1 MPQTV
6 AQLIQDW
13 LDREDTKWDATPDVV
28 AWAEAYGDDLE
39 RAWGECPRA
48 DFLMAIAGACKVAPE
63 LIVRASSAAAREAV
77 TLLPAKV
84 AFPRKAVH
92 LAESYRVGVD
102 LAETTL
108 LIERTSALVDEG
120 LDVEA
125 ARLRKAMI
133 DAAPAASEAMVR
145 EATAMVVAASTL
157 ELPAQPDAALAAGE
171 VPAEVQASAA
181 RMLQQALADKAVE
194 KLRARVV
201 ASRRLLA
208 DAHAVRA
215 AASSL
220 VVASSA
226 STAHKCAA
234 LVASIVKN
242 ERATDAVLLQMEEAS
257 RLARRGS
264 ARVYTESA
272 RVFEHAAA
280 ACGGVA
286 ATRDDAWTAAIAAI
300 LTGLMYAA
308 VGTDLAA
315 EDRGIPLD
323 EALDAVNEQVKAAK
337 LAQYADWIR
346 AAIPRSA
353 VRGPEDAAAR
363 ALKVQQDP
371 RAALLESLT
380 ALAPLTT
387 FLDHPEAAE
396 AMDLAIAILRAS
408 GPLDKK
414 VLAQALRTVH
424 ERVEVMQRERASTA
438 TDAALEQARDASRRA
453 AEGVREM
460 DEVLAGFSSEK
471 PS

>member
-6 AQLIQDW
+6 AQMIQDW
-13 LDREDTKWDATPDVV
+13 LDREDTKWDATTDVV
-28 AWAEAYGDDLE
+28 AWAEAYGSDLE
-39 RAWGECPRA
+39 RAWAECPRA
-48 DFLMAIAGACKVAPE
+48 DFLMAIAGACAVEPE

-102 LAETTL
+102 LEGTTL
-108 LIERTSALVDEG
+108 LIERTSSLVDEG
-120 LDVEA
+120 LDVEE
-125 ARLRKAMI
+125 ARLRKAMH
-133 DAAPAASEAMVR
+133 AAGPAASAALIREAMAMIV
-145 EATAMVVAASTL
+145 ATSIP
-157 ELPAQPDAALAAGE
+157 ELHAPGGAALAEGE

-181 RMLQQALADKAVE
+181 RMVHQVVADKAVE
-194 KLRARVV
+194 KLRARVT
-201 ASRRLLA
+201 AWRRLLA

-226 STAHKCAA
+226 SNAYKCTAF
-234 LVASIVKN
+234 VASVVKN
-242 ERATDAVLLQMEEAS
+242 ERATDAALLRIAEAG

-272 RVFEHAAA
+272 LVFEHAAA
-280 ACGGVA
+280 ASGGVA
-286 ATRDDAWTAAIAAI
+286 ATGDKAWSAAMSALLTAMMCAAGGAEIAVEA
-300 LTGLMYAA
+300 G
-308 VGTDLAA
+308 
-315 EDRGIPLD
+315 GIHHNV
-323 EALDAVNEQVKAAK
+323 LDAFAEQVKAAR
-337 LAQYADWIR
+337 LAEYADRIR
-346 AAIPRSA
+346 AAVPRSA
-353 VRGPEDAAAR
+353 VRGPEDAASR
-363 ALKVQQDP
+363 AAKVRQDP

-380 ALAPLTT
+380 SLAPLTT

-396 AMDLAIAILRAS
+396 AMELAIAILRAS
-408 GPLDKK
+408 GPVDKK

-438 TDAALEQARDASRRA
+438 TDAALDEARGAIQRA

-460 DEVLAGFSSEK
+460 DAVLAGFSAEK